1 MENYQLNSDE
11 VVLYKGDGALEDRE
25 GKTQIILTNQNLLFI
40 TTHINLY
47 KKEEVYVEKF
57 SIDEIKIYEDM
68 PQVKAKGANVEIYL
82 STCEKVFKFQSK
94 GEAGKFVDAVM
105 KHFTGKTKAERN
117 AEKVK
122 GTINF
127 IDNTFGINSVELVG
141 NALKNGVVNS
151 ITGALNKGAKGIGNL
166 FKKKK

>member
-11 VVLYKGDGALEDRE
+11 VVLYKGDGSLEDRE
-25 GKTQIILTNQNLLFI
+25 GKTQIILTNQNIVFI

-57 SIDEIKIYEDM
+57 YIDDIKIYEEM
-68 PQVKAKGANVEIYL
+68 PWVKAKGANVEIYL

-94 GEAGKFVDAVM
+94 SEAGKFVDAVM
-105 KHFTGKTKAERN
+105 KYFTGKTKTERN

-122 GTINF
+122 GTIYI
-127 IDNTFGINSVELVG
+127 IDNTFGINSVELVS
-141 NALKNGVVNS
+141 NALKSGVNGAIDKV
-151 ITGALNKGAKGIGNL
+151 TGAIGKGITNI

>member
-1 MENYQLNSDE
+1 MQNYQLNSDE
-11 VVLYKGDGALEDRE
+11 VVLYKGDGTLEDRE
-25 GKTQIILTNQNLLFI
+25 GKTQIILTNQNIVFI

-57 SIDEIKIYEDM
+57 SIDDIKIYEEM

-94 GEAGKFVDAVM
+94 GEAGKFVDAVI
-105 KHFTGKTKAERN
+105 KYFTGKTKTERN

-122 GTINF
+122 GTINI

-141 NALKNGVVNS
+141 NALKSGVNGAIDKV
-151 ITGALNKGAKGIGNL
+151 TGAIGKGITNI